1 MKLLRS
7 SLIPSVLSALSV
19 VALCAPAVL
28 AQNSQYQGQPQN
40 LGHFYMA
47 RQQVHIIDE
56 SPMVTRETLPAGQ
69 GGGSNLGAA
78 PGAMNRPMPL
88 PRAGFQG
95 YFKPS
100 GSSPASS
107 LPQTAN
113 GVPVPAPAAPRGPA
127 GKRATAGTLKP
138 KTASSGGTKPAGA
151 AGGGPTT
158 AKAYNPYG
166 GYGSG
171 PAVGTVAGNSNA
183 GMSTNRQVKGS
194 IMNWKRTRSF

>member
-7 SLIPSVLSALSV
+7 AYIPALLSA
-19 VALCAPAVL
+19 VALCAPVAL
-28 AQNSQYQGQPQN
+28 AQNAQPQN

-69 GGGSNLGAA
+69 AGGGNLGAQ

-107 LPQTAN
+107 LPSTAN
-113 GVPVPAPAAPRGPA
+113 GVPVPAPAPPGGPGGKKAKA
-127 GKRATAGTLKP
+127 GAIKP
-138 KTASSGGTKPAGA
+138 KTASAGGTKPAGA
-151 AGGGPTT
+151 GGSAGGGGPTT

-171 PAVGTVAGNSNA
+171 PAAGTVQGNSST

-194 IMNWKRTRSF
+194 IMNWKRTRGF